1 MIGMVVFVGLLAASD
16 VAPQQP
22 APAPAIAPAQSV
34 PAAPAL
40 ASNAAP
46 GAAPDKSKLICETDD
61 ETGSRLAKHK
71 TCLTS
76 DQWREMRRQERLDV
90 EHDQRIG
97 RTGE

>member
-1 MIGMVVFVGLLAASD
+1 MIGMVVFVGLLAASN

-22 APAPAIAPAQSV
+22 APAPATAPASA

-46 GAAPDKSKLICETDD
+46 GAAAPDKSKLICETDD

-71 TCLTS
+71 TCLTA

-97 RTGE
+97 RKGE